1 MRILSLET
9 ATHFGGVACIGPA
22 GERSAG
28 PWASR
33 ASSREVL
40 AAAERLLAECGATAE
55 TLDLVAVST
64 GPGLF
69 TGVRVGLS
77 IAKTLVWAQG
87 PGGPT
92 RLVAVPT
99 LDAVAALAMGQAGVR
114 PGDLITAI
122 TDARRGEVYA
132 AVFVVADGAD
142 ELDRTDRACGTDAT
156 HESDDPHA
164 AAATPAGPV
173 RLTEDLVERPGEAIR
188 LLLAEAAFA
197 PDRPVHLIGDGAER
211 YAEALAE
218 ALGDRARPCDHHAGN
233 LPLVVARLGLARA
246 QRGGAAPPEAVHPHY
261 VRRPD
266 AVPPTIE

>member
-40 AAAERLLAECGATAE
+40 AAAERLLTECGATVE
-55 TLDLVAVST
+55 TLDLVAVSI

-87 PGGPT
+87 SDGPT

-99 LDAVAALAMGQAGVR
+99 LDSVAALAVGQAGVR
-114 PGDLITAI
+114 PGDLIAAV

-132 AVFVVADGAD
+132 AVFAATGGADGSH
-142 ELDRTDRACGTDAT
+142 RAHKTYTTYD
-156 HESDDPHA
+156 SDDPHA
-164 AAATPAGPV
+164 AAATLAGLV

-188 LLLAEAAFA
+188 LLLAETASP
-197 PDRPVHLIGDGAER
+197 PDHPVHLIGDGAER
-211 YAEALAE
+211 YAETLAE
-218 ALGDRARPCDHHAGN
+218 ALGDRARPCDHRVGN
-233 LPLVVARLGLARA
+233 LPLAVARLGLARA
-246 QRGGAAPPEAVHPHY
+246 QNGGAAPPEAVHPHY

>member
-22 GERSAG
+22 GERSDG

-33 ASSREVL
+33 ASSLEVL
-40 AAAERLLAECGATAE
+40 AAADRLLAECGVEREA
-55 TLDLVAVST
+55 LDLVVVST

-99 LDAVAALAMGQAGVR
+99 LDAVAALAVGQPGVE
-114 PGDLITAI
+114 PGDLIAAV

-132 AVFVVADGAD
+132 ALYSV
-142 ELDRTDRACGTDAT
+142 
-156 HESDDPHA
+156 
-164 AAATPAGPV
+164 PAGPAVPGGPMSPPV
-173 RLTEDLVERPGEAIR
+173 RLAEDLVERPAEALR
-188 LLLAEAAFA
+188 HLLAEAATA
-197 PDRPVHLIGDGAER
+197 CGAGVSPATLDRPIHLIGDGAER
-211 YAEALAE
+211 YADALSE
-218 ALGDRARPCDHHAGN
+218 ALGPRARPCDHRAGN
-233 LPLVVARLGLARA
+233 LPLAVARLGLLRA
-246 QRGGAAPPEAVHPHY
+246 QRGETAPPEAVHPHY